1 VRTAPVVLLTLNGGI
16 NGVER
21 DEAKI
26 PHERELMARN
36 LGGDA
41 PLPTFAS
48 NPGGREWTER
58 RLAQFG
64 LSYEVAS
71 LKVAFINLIPYHS
84 REGAK
89 DLQPSLFRTGQGLFE
104 SASKD

>member
-1 VRTAPVVLLTLNGGI
+1 MRTAPVVLLTLSGGI

-26 PHERELMARN
+26 PAARELMASN

-41 PLPTFAS
+41 PLPTFAT

-64 LSYEVAS
+64 LNYKVAS
-71 LKVAFINLIPYHS
+71 PKVAFVNLIPYRS

-89 DLQPSLFRTGQGLFE
+89 DLHMLERLE
-104 SASKD
+104 SARLAQAWS